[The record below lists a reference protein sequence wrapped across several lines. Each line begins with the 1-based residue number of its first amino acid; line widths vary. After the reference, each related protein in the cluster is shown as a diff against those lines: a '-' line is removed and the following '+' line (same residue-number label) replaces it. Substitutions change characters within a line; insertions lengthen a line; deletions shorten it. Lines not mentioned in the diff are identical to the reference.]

1 MVYTV
6 AMFLS
11 SNELSP
17 LAIFGSSSLRDNGYT
32 GTVHI
37 NKLVTRRI
45 GILQDKHFIT
55 VLQIKRLEYVSN
67 PVGNG
72 AKLPAVLEELQ
83 DAQFTK
89 IEQSY
94 KMFSQVS

>member
-37 NKLVTRRI
+37 NKLVTTRI

-55 VLQIKRLEYVSN
+55 MLQIKRLEYVSN
-67 PVGNG
+67 PVGDG
-72 AKLPAVLEELQ
+72 CQTSCSFGRTARC
-83 DAQFTK
+83 T
-89 IEQSY
+89 IY
-94 KMFSQVS
+94 KN